1 VVSKVGIASTMIQS
15 AATKYAIRAVCYLAG
30 CCDGAP
36 VQAREI
42 ADALGI
48 PYHFLSKILQDLA
61 RKGVLV
67 SMKGPGGGF
76 RLVRPPEETSLYDV
90 ISVVEGPLS
99 DTECMLGLDAC
110 SDEARCP
117 MHDFWRSYR
126 ATFRSKMESISLVD
140 VVRAAEKK
148 KQIRAVVEAIE

>member
-1 VVSKVGIASTMIQS
+1 MVSNVGFKNGMIQS
-15 AATKYAIRAVCYLAG
+15 AATKYAIRAVCHLAG

-42 ADALGI
+42 AEALSI

-67 SMKGPGGGF
+67 STKGPGGGF

-99 DTECMLGLDAC
+99 DTECMLGLDRC

-117 MHDFWRSYR
+117 MHDFWKSYR
-126 ATFRSKMESISLVD
+126 STFRSKMESISLVD